1 VDRAQ
6 LRRSLVVLA
15 LGGFLALILLSQL
28 PFCPMAGVLGIP
40 CPGCGLTRATLAA
53 LHGDLRGAFHL
64 HPLVFVLT
72 PLFVWSIG
80 AAAFG
85 YVRGPRPHSKP
96 KLWLSSRSATLLASA
111 LLLAT
116 LGVWGAR
123 FLGYLGGPVP
133 VVTFR
138 QWAEPRRRFP
148 WSSHPTPGL
157 EPTTSASAPVASPL
171 SP

>member
-6 LRRSLVVLA
+6 QRRSLVVLA
-15 LGGFLALILLSQL
+15 LGGFLALVLISQL

-53 LHGDLRGAFHL
+53 LHGDIPGAVRL

-72 PLFVWSIG
+72 PLFVWSVG
-80 AAAFG
+80 AAALG
-85 YVRGPRPHSKP
+85 YVRGPGAHGKP
-96 KLWLSSRSATLLASA
+96 KLWFSSRTATLLASA
-111 LLLAT
+111 LLLTT

-123 FLGYLGGPVP
+123 FFGYFGSPVP

-138 QWAEPRRRFP
+138 QWAESRR
-148 WSSHPTPGL
+148 
-157 EPTTSASAPVASPL
+157 
-171 SP
+171 

>member
-72 PLFVWSIG
+72 PLFVWSVS
-80 AAAFG
+80 AAALS
-85 YVRGPRPHSKP
+85 YVRGPRAHSEP
-96 KLWLSSRSATLLASA
+96 KLWLSSRAATLLASA
-111 LLLAT
+111 LLVAT

-123 FLGYLGGPVP
+123 FCGYFGGPVP

-138 QWAEPRRRFP
+138 QWAESKR
-148 WSSHPTPGL
+148 
-157 EPTTSASAPVASPL
+157 
-171 SP
+171 